1 MINLSIII
9 PIYNEA
15 EAVKDTIE
23 RIQKLP
29 LKEHKLEIIAVN
41 DGSTDD
47 TLNILKTI
55 NGIKIVDVPYNI
67 GYSASIKRGML
78 HAQGDWIA
86 ITDADGTYPVEQI
99 PVLLEDIPRYDM
111 VVGSRTGKNVS
122 IPFFR
127 KPAKWIIGKLANFM
141 AGRKIPDINSGLRIF
156 NKSKAMEF
164 MKLYP
169 SGFSFTTTITLA
181 FMTRDYTVKYIPI
194 NYFKRKGVSTIRP
207 IKDFVGFIT
216 LIFRIIMYFKPLK
229 FFLIPSALFTIIGIA
244 YAIYQIKQFSGI
256 GDFPVLMIMIAI
268 QTMLM
273 GVLADSLSKK

>member
-1 MINLSIII
+1 MS
-9 PIYNEA
+9 
-15 EAVKDTIE
+15 
-23 RIQKLP
+23 Q
-29 LKEHKLEIIAVN
+29 
-41 DGSTDD
+41 
-47 TLNILKTI
+47 
-55 NGIKIVDVPYNI
+55 
-67 GYSASIKRGML
+67 
-78 HAQGDWIA
+78 AQGDWIV
-86 ITDADGTYPVEQI
+86 ITDADGTYPVEEI
-99 PVLLEDIPRYDM
+99 PTLLHDIPSYDM
-111 VVGSRTGKNVS
+111 VVGSRTGKNVN

-141 AGRKIPDINSGLRIF
+141 AGKKIPDINSGLRVF
-156 NKSKAMEF
+156 NKAKAMEF

-194 NYFKRKGVSTIRP
+194 NYFKRKGVSTVRP

-244 YAIYQIKQFSGI
+244 YAIYQLKQFSGI